1 MMKKKIIMITLGT
14 VCILSVLCMYNY
26 HPIKF
31 SFWLENASLEEQSR
45 YFLQTKFDKKWKS
58 MNSNIE
64 FEFNQESGHNSL
76 QLNNYSVQTQ
86 VADKRDDILNT
97 VIEKR
102 NTHAMILFSTKL
114 ENKMEVQSP
123 IDKNGTLH
131 VWENI
136 DLNSEKTIY
145 DIPIKNGAFKSN
157 ERMEQE
163 LGIKTDV
170 VVKEVE
176 KNRVQYNFL
185 LNELKEKEL
194 NNIIIERN
202 FRLLMSS
209 LFILSVVVVSIAI
222 RYFKNRRTRKMEN
235 FYLELEKES
244 K

>member
-1 MMKKKIIMITLGT
+1 MRRG
-14 VCILSVLCMYNY
+14 VC
-26 HPIKF
+26 F
-31 SFWLENASLEEQSR
+31 TSL
-45 YFLQTKFDKKWKS
+45 
-58 MNSNIE
+58 
-64 FEFNQESGHNSL
+64 
-76 QLNNYSVQTQ
+76 LNE
-86 VADKRDDILNT
+86 R
-97 VIEKR
+97 
-102 NTHAMILFSTKL
+102 
-114 ENKMEVQSP
+114 
-123 IDKNGTLH
+123 
-131 VWENI
+131 
-136 DLNSEKTIY
+136 TIY
-145 DIPIKNGAFKSN
+145 DIPIKNGTFKSN

-209 LFILSVVVVSIAI
+209 LFILSVVVVLIAI
-222 RYFKNRRTRKMEN
+222 RYFKNRRTRKKEN

>member
-1 MMKKKIIMITLGT
+1 
-14 VCILSVLCMYNY
+14 
-26 HPIKF
+26 
-31 SFWLENASLEEQSR
+31 
-45 YFLQTKFDKKWKS
+45 
-58 MNSNIE
+58 
-64 FEFNQESGHNSL
+64 
-76 QLNNYSVQTQ
+76 
-86 VADKRDDILNT
+86 
-97 VIEKR
+97 
-102 NTHAMILFSTKL
+102 MILFSTKL
-114 ENKMEVQSP
+114 ENRMEVQSP

-136 DLNSEKTIY
+136 DLNSKPLNERTIY
-145 DIPIKNGAFKSN
+145 DIPIKNGTFKSN

-163 LGIKTDV
+163 LGIKTDG

-209 LFILSVVVVSIAI
+209 LFILSVVVVLIAI
-222 RYFKNRRTRKMEN
+222 HYFKNRRTRKMEN

>member
-1 MMKKKIIMITLGT
+1 
-14 VCILSVLCMYNY
+14 
-26 HPIKF
+26 
-31 SFWLENASLEEQSR
+31 
-45 YFLQTKFDKKWKS
+45 
-58 MNSNIE
+58 
-64 FEFNQESGHNSL
+64 
-76 QLNNYSVQTQ
+76 
-86 VADKRDDILNT
+86 
-97 VIEKR
+97 
-102 NTHAMILFSTKL
+102 
-114 ENKMEVQSP
+114 
-123 IDKNGTLH
+123 
-131 VWENI
+131 
-136 DLNSEKTIY
+136 
-145 DIPIKNGAFKSN
+145 
-157 ERMEQE
+157 MEQE

-222 RYFKNRRTRKMEN
+222 RYFKNKRTRKMEN

>member
-1 MMKKKIIMITLGT
+1 
-14 VCILSVLCMYNY
+14 
-26 HPIKF
+26 
-31 SFWLENASLEEQSR
+31 
-45 YFLQTKFDKKWKS
+45 
-58 MNSNIE
+58 
-64 FEFNQESGHNSL
+64 
-76 QLNNYSVQTQ
+76 
-86 VADKRDDILNT
+86 
-97 VIEKR
+97 
-102 NTHAMILFSTKL
+102 
-114 ENKMEVQSP
+114 
-123 IDKNGTLH
+123 
-131 VWENI
+131 
-136 DLNSEKTIY
+136 
-145 DIPIKNGAFKSN
+145 
-157 ERMEQE
+157 MEQE